1 MTEFL
6 ARRARA
12 EDVEWIEAAFPQMG
26 SHKPEGYFGG
36 LVRLQARDALV
47 FLVAEAPH
55 GEYAGHLKL
64 IWEPD
69 YPGFR
74 ERGIP
79 EIQDLNVLSQFRRKH
94 VATLLVDEAERL
106 AGERSSQVGIGF
118 GLYSDYGPA
127 QRMYVKRGYVPD
139 GKGVAYHG
147 RTAKPGQEVTVDDS
161 LVLFLVKD
169 LHPPDRVSS

>member
-1 MTEFL
+1 MRVCYMVQRICNVSNDDGKRGGNPLQAGHTSSRMTEFL

-12 EDVEWIEAAFPQMG
+12 DDVEWIEAAFPQMG
-26 SHKPEGYFGG
+26 SHKPEGYFGE
-36 LVRLQARDALV
+36 LVRLQARDAFV

-79 EIQDLNVLSQFRRKH
+79 EIQTSTCSPSSGGSTSRPCSW
-94 VATLLVDEAERL
+94 TRL
-106 AGERSSQVGIGF
+106 R
-118 GLYSDYGPA
+118 D
-127 QRMYVKRGYVPD
+127 
-139 GKGVAYHG
+139 
-147 RTAKPGQEVTVDDS
+147 
-161 LVLFLVKD
+161 
-169 LHPPDRVSS
+169 